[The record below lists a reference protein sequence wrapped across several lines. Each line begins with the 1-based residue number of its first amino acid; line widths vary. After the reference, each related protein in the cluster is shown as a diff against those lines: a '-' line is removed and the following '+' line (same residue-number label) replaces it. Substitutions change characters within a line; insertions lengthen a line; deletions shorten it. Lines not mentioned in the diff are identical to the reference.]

1 MQEKS
6 VIYFDMLKKEI
17 RKIVFGLIHEDLLQ
31 KSENPCE
38 IDCEQV
44 RFAAIKIYKK
54 LSELDI
60 LKMYKSNIKRSILNY
75 LYENLDKSMFMY
87 WVNGTPKKREM
98 RLKEYVSH
106 YYNQMSPLEMSAICE
121 KLNMVLVDD

>member
-54 LSELDI
+54 LSEFDI
-60 LKMYKSNIKRSILNY
+60 LKMYKSHIKKSILDY
-75 LYENLDKSMFMY
+75 LYENLHKSMFMY
-87 WVNGTPKKREM
+87 WVNGSPQKREM
-98 RLKEYVSH
+98 RLREYVHH
-106 YYNQMSPLEMSAICE
+106 YYRQMSALEMSAICE
-121 KLNMVLVDD
+121 KLNIVLIDD